1 MAGVLLAVTTGI
13 KAYDAVMGMGMGV
26 KGGAVSH
33 GEAGAMRGRGAAWL
47 KLAQVQAQPTS

>member
-13 KAYDAVMGMGMGV
+13 KAYDAVMGMGV

-33 GEAGAMRGRGAAWL
+33 GEAGLMRGRGAAWL
-47 KLAQVQAQPTS
+47 KLAQAQAQPTS